1 MASFFASVFTDL
13 GRQTS
18 PWGRIPRDQVVGLI
32 AEYRYLA
39 ESLVSQHGCLH
50 RNFQGDGHLFIFESA
65 DAALQFSLKLIERW
79 DSGRSQPAGQGQTPD
94 LPVHLGCHFGDATRL
109 EGGDAWIGRSIDL
122 ARRIAEAAEPGA
134 LLVTENVL
142 DASDVAMYEFQQVG
156 SHALEGDQLPQRN
169 LYQITSSGQA
179 AISGVGERNT
189 AETAFL
195 AGVGYIGTEKENG
208 EEETSCYQR
217 ALEMRPDYAEAHN
230 NLGVVMRAKGEDGVA
245 AEHYRQA
252 IKVRA
257 WYPEANY
264 NYAVLLQSRGNLNG
278 AADRY
283 QEALRLRPDYVDAH
297 YGLGNL
303 RRAEGDAGQAEHHF
317 TEALRLRPEYAEVHN
332 NLAILLDDMGQAER
346 AQQHYREA
354 LRIQPD
360 YPEAH
365 YNSALASENTG
376 QMEEAEASYLR
387 AISIRTEYP
396 EAHNNLAILLQ
407 ARGDLGPAEAHYLE
421 VLRLRPGDPE
431 THYNLSLL
439 LRAQGRESEAD
450 EHLKTAHEL
459 APAEWFGALQNGGED
474 PSPQMDG
481 LTPREIEVLTLV
493 AQGRSNQ
500 EVADELFISLR
511 TVAHHVTRILTK
523 TESGNRPEAAAYA
536 NRTAW
541 CRSLPWACPV
551 RSRYGNKFPY
561 ARYSAGLK

>member
-1 MASFFASVFTDL
+1 MASLFASVFTDL
-13 GRQTS
+13 GRQAS
-18 PWGRIPRDQVVGLI
+18 PWARMPRDEVVGLI

-39 ESLVSQHGCLH
+39 ESLASQHGCLH
-50 RNFQGDGHLFIFESA
+50 RNFQGNGHLFIFESA

-79 DSGRSQPAGQGQTPD
+79 DSGRSRPTGQVQALG
-94 LPVHLGCHFGDATRL
+94 LPLHLGCHFGDATRL
-109 EGGDAWIGRSIDL
+109 EGGDAWTGRSIDL
-122 ARRIAEAAEPGA
+122 ARRIAEAAEAGA

-142 DASDVAMYEFQQVG
+142 DASDVALYEFQQMGV
-156 SHALEGDQLPQRN
+156 HTLEGDQLPQRT
-169 LYQITSSGQA
+169 LYKITSSMQGTIA
-179 AISGVGERNT
+179 GAGERNS
-189 AETAFL
+189 AEIFFL

-208 EEETSCYQR
+208 EEESGFYQR
-217 ALEMRPDYAEAHN
+217 ALEMRPDYAQAHN
-230 NLGVVMRAKGEDGVA
+230 NLGVVMLANGEEGVA

-252 IKVRA
+252 IKARPQYA
-257 WYPEANY
+257 EANY
-264 NYAVLLQSRGNLNG
+264 NYAVLLHSRGNLNG
-278 AADRY
+278 AAERY

-303 RRAEGDAGQAEHHF
+303 RRAAGDAAQAEHHF

-346 AQQHYREA
+346 AQQHYQEA
-354 LRIQPD
+354 VRIQPD

-365 YNSALASENTG
+365 CNFALALENAD
-376 QMEEAEASYLR
+376 QLEEAETSYLK
-387 AISIRTEYP
+387 AIGIRPEYP

-431 THYNLSLL
+431 THYNLGLL

-459 APAEWFGALQNGGED
+459 APAERFGAPQNGAEV
-474 PSPQMDG
+474 SSLQIDG

-500 EVADELFISLR
+500 EVVDELFISLR
-511 TVAHHVTRILTK
+511 TVAHHVTSILTK
-523 TESGNRPEAAAYA
+523 TESGNRTEAAAYA
-536 NRTAW
+536 NRH
-541 CRSLPWACPV
+541 
-551 RSRYGNKFPY
+551 
-561 ARYSAGLK
+561 GLVP